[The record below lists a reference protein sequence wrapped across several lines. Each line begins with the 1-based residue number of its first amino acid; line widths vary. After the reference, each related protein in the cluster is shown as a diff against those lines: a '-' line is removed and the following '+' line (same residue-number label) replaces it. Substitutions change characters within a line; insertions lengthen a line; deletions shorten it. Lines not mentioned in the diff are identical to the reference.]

1 MNKFIYVHG
10 RFGEETWVNTDFI
23 VAIKKTIGHVYLK
36 MADGVIYDLENYTKG
51 LELFEK
57 LTKGSENER
66 N

>member
-36 MADGVIYDLENYTKG
+36 MADGVLYELENYTKG

-57 LTKGSENER
+57 LTKCEKGENK
-66 N
+66 